1 MKFQIIY
8 LTLFCLF
15 TVIDGF
21 EWFRMGEEYPF
32 NAGFSKV
39 SILGPTLV
47 LLYIK
52 DLPDVICNIAI
63 CDDDTNLHCKCNQTF
78 DFWQQLNLAS
88 ELESDEL
95 PC

>member
-1 MKFQIIY
+1 
-8 LTLFCLF
+8 
-15 TVIDGF
+15 
-21 EWFRMGEEYPF
+21 MGEEYRF
-32 NAGFSKV
+32 NAGFSQV

-63 CDDDTNLHCKCNQTF
+63 YDDDTNLHSNCNQTF
-78 DFWQQLNLAS
+78 DFWQQLNLAAK
-88 ELESDEL
+88 LESDEL